1 MYLDLYIYRLLK
13 RPSFKFDGLFS
24 PYFLIFTQGQ
34 IHSVR
39 AIEIMKILHTADWHL
54 GKRLND
60 YSRLKEQEDVLIEI
74 CEVADREMVDAVLI
88 AGDLFDTFNPASEAV
103 ELFYKTVCRL
113 AAGGQRAVVAIAGN
127 HDSPDRIEA
136 PDPMARACGIVFCG
150 RPISSPNPFR
160 LDTGLAVVKST
171 PGFIEL
177 QLPKQNCPLRIILTP
192 YANEQ
197 TMKQFL
203 GTSDREDALRN
214 LVEKSWRET
223 ALAHCD
229 DKGVNML
236 MAHLYVMEKGGPQ
249 PEEPEDEKPILHM
262 GGAQAIFT
270 ESVPES
276 IQYVALGHL
285 HRYQWVG
292 KAPCPVVYSG
302 SPLGYSFSEAH
313 QQKQVILIEAQPAEP
328 VKVKA
333 IPLTSGRKLVKKR
346 FEAVDEAL
354 MWLGENPNTFV
365 ELTLRSDTYI
375 DAKTKKSL
383 FQAHDGIVNIIPEFT
398 ANFETQNPKPA
409 IAFTDI
415 REAFKDYFKARKGQE
430 PDQALME
437 VFNEVLDSSS
447 EEPQ

>member
-1 MYLDLYIYRLLK
+1 
-13 RPSFKFDGLFS
+13 
-24 PYFLIFTQGQ
+24 
-34 IHSVR
+34 
-39 AIEIMKILHTADWHL
+39 MKILHTADWHL

-60 YSRLKEQEDVLIEI
+60 YSRLKEQEDVLNEI
-74 CEVADREMVDAVLI
+74 CEVAERESVDAVLI

-113 AAGGQRAVVAIAGN
+113 AAGGQRAVIAIAGN

-150 RPISSPNPFR
+150 RPISCTQAFH
-160 LDTGLAVVKST
+160 LDTGLAVVKSA

-177 QLPKQNCPLRIILTP
+177 QLPKQKYPLRILLTP

-203 GTSDREDALRN
+203 GTDDREEALRSVLERTWKEN
-214 LVEKSWRET
+214 AQE
-223 ALAHCD
+223 HCD
-229 DKGVNML
+229 NQGVNIL

-270 ESVPES
+270 ESIPEH

-285 HRYQWVG
+285 HRYHWVG
-292 KAPCPVVYSG
+292 KGSCPVVYSG

-313 QQKQVILIEAQPAEP
+313 QQKQVILIEAEPAEQ

-333 IPLTSGRKLVKKR
+333 IPLTSGRRLVKKR
-346 FEAVDEAL
+346 FEALNEAFA
-354 MWLGENPNTFV
+354 WLGENPNTYV
-365 ELTLRSDTYI
+365 ELTLQSDTYI
-375 DAKTKKSL
+375 DAKTKKAL

-398 ANFETQNPKPA
+398 TDFEHQYTKPVEE
-409 IAFTDI
+409 FTDI
-415 REAFKDYFKARKGQE
+415 RKAFKDYFKARKGQE

-447 EEPQ
+447 EEQQ

>member
-1 MYLDLYIYRLLK
+1 
-13 RPSFKFDGLFS
+13 
-24 PYFLIFTQGQ
+24 
-34 IHSVR
+34 
-39 AIEIMKILHTADWHL
+39 
-54 GKRLND
+54 
-60 YSRLKEQEDVLIEI
+60 
-74 CEVADREMVDAVLI
+74 
-88 AGDLFDTFNPASEAV
+88 
-103 ELFYKTVCRL
+103 
-113 AAGGQRAVVAIAGN
+113 
-127 HDSPDRIEA
+127 
-136 PDPMARACGIVFCG
+136 
-150 RPISSPNPFR
+150 
-160 LDTGLAVVKST
+160 
-171 PGFIEL
+171 
-177 QLPKQNCPLRIILTP
+177 
-192 YANEQ
+192 
-197 TMKQFL
+197 
-203 GTSDREDALRN
+203 
-214 LVEKSWRET
+214 
-223 ALAHCD
+223 
-229 DKGVNML
+229 

-313 QQKQVILIEAQPAEP
+313 QQKQVILIEAEP
-328 VKVKA
+328 TEQVKVKA
-333 IPLTSGRKLVKKR
+333 IPLASGRKLVKKR

-354 MWLGENPNTFV
+354 LWLEENPNTYV
-365 ELTLRSDTYI
+365 ELTLQSDTYI

>member
-1 MYLDLYIYRLLK
+1 
-13 RPSFKFDGLFS
+13 
-24 PYFLIFTQGQ
+24 
-34 IHSVR
+34 
-39 AIEIMKILHTADWHL
+39 MKILHTADWHL

-60 YSRLKEQEDVLIEI
+60 YSRLKEQEEVLNEI
-74 CEVADREMVDAVLI
+74 CEVAEKEMADAVLI

-136 PDPMARACGIVFCG
+136 PDPMARASGIVFCG
-150 RPISSPNPFR
+150 RPVSHPQTFR

-177 QLPKQNCPLRIILTP
+177 QLPKQENPLRIILTP

-203 GTSDREDALRN
+203 GTGDREEALRS
-214 LVEKSWRET
+214 LVEKAWREN
-223 ALAHCD
+223 AQEHCD
-229 DKGVNML
+229 DKGVNIL

-262 GGAQAIFT
+262 GGAQAIYT
-270 ESVPES
+270 ESIPEH

-285 HRYQWVG
+285 HRYHWVG
-292 KAPCPVVYSG
+292 KQPCPVIYSG

-333 IPLTSGRKLVKKR
+333 IPLSSGRKLVRKR
-346 FEAVDEAL
+346 FELLDEAL
-354 MWLGENPNTFV
+354 VWLGENPNTYV
-365 ELTLRSDTYI
+365 ELTLQSDTYI
-375 DAKTKKSL
+375 DAKTKKAL

-398 ANFETQNPKPA
+398 SDFEIQNTKP
-409 IAFTDI
+409 IVAFTDI
-415 REAFKDYFKARKGQE
+415 RKAFQDYFKARKGQD